1 MQHAFRRRRSFCAL
15 AALLGLALMVT
26 AGWTVQAL
34 ADPGRWEEHG
44 QERDGWLG
52 RQQAVEEGT
61 AQDQSGSESIRQVP
75 RTTMPE
81 PRLDHGR
88 QLGDDESVPVRFPAG
103 PARPAQAGAHP
114 SRIIGLALAGLALA
128 AGVVWVGR
136 RRHPQARPTT

>member
-1 MQHAFRRRRSFCAL
+1 MQHPIRRQWPVWAL

-26 AGWTVQAL
+26 VGWTAQAS
-34 ADPGRWEEHG
+34 ADPGGWDTPG

-52 RQQAVEEGT
+52 REQAVEETT
-61 AQDQSGSESIRQVP
+61 AQDRSGSESIRQVP
-75 RTTMPE
+75 RATMPE

-88 QLGDDESVPVRFPAG
+88 QFGGEESVPVQRPAD
-103 PARPAQAGAHP
+103 PARPAQAGSQP